1 MTRFASC
8 APDLLRVDAGMF
20 FDHPESTSLVR
31 IGVVSDIELVG
42 GVVSYKYGLG
52 LAIQGSTL
60 LLWRE

>member
-20 FDHPESTSLVR
+20 FDHPECTSLVR

-42 GVVSYKYGLG
+42 G
-52 LAIQGSTL
+52 
-60 LLWRE
+60 